1 MQQKL
6 FQFLFATPKIE
17 KIYYIFTEN
26 IWSAS
31 NPMLVVVFC
40 KNVLIFRNNN
50 SHFLTLKTLSLG
62 IGDFICLF
70 LMNMFK
76 SKIQN
81 KKNEVCF
88 SLRRIFTAVTNLP
101 DVLGISQNLRR
112 INRMRLNY
120 SFSTA
125 HVWEFPFIQ
134 KKNWKLM
141 PLKQILVPRSLPLHH
156 FYSSIGVICQ
166 IDWLWLKG
174 HFMWNHK
181 DHLTHLLRNGW
192 NLVCRFSQRAEQL
205 YQILHYFDKYF
216 LRYLTIKIAD
226 QKSFSLNVMLSN
238 ILRDT
243 KIGKYVWTHKSWWA
257 QNLHSDRFCTGV
269 GGIVL
274 IFGRVSRWYTWI
286 FYFKDYNTAIQI
298 SGTKKEVQTFL
309 VVTTTKN

>member
-1 MQQKL
+1 
-6 FQFLFATPKIE
+6 
-17 KIYYIFTEN
+17 
-26 IWSAS
+26 
-31 NPMLVVVFC
+31 MLVVVFC

-70 LMNMFK
+70 LINMFK
-76 SKIQN
+76 SRIQN

-243 KIGKYVWTHKSWWA
+243 KIGKCLNS
-257 QNLHSDRFCTGV
+257 QEL
-269 GGIVL
+269 
-274 IFGRVSRWYTWI
+274 VSSK
-286 FYFKDYNTAIQI
+286 F
-298 SGTKKEVQTFL
+298 TFW
-309 VVTTTKN
+309 

>member
-17 KIYYIFTEN
+17 KIYILYIYRKYLVCLQSN
-26 IWSAS
+26 AS
-31 NPMLVVVFC
+31 GSFC

-125 HVWEFPFIQ
+125 HV
-134 KKNWKLM
+134 
-141 PLKQILVPRSLPLHH
+141 
-156 FYSSIGVICQ
+156 
-166 IDWLWLKG
+166 
-174 HFMWNHK
+174 
-181 DHLTHLLRNGW
+181 
-192 NLVCRFSQRAEQL
+192 
-205 YQILHYFDKYF
+205 
-216 LRYLTIKIAD
+216 
-226 QKSFSLNVMLSN
+226 
-238 ILRDT
+238 
-243 KIGKYVWTHKSWWA
+243 
-257 QNLHSDRFCTGV
+257 
-269 GGIVL
+269 
-274 IFGRVSRWYTWI
+274 
-286 FYFKDYNTAIQI
+286 
-298 SGTKKEVQTFL
+298 
-309 VVTTTKN
+309 